1 MNILLISTDRKV
13 LDENSDV
20 RNRMLM
26 LSEAFD
32 DLRILLVSKKNFS
45 NQIHSRDGLCIYEIS
60 FWKAFFWKPDF
71 SPDFVTTQDPFE
83 NGLLGWVISR
93 KINKPLQ
100 LQVHTDFLSEY
111 FKKESLKNKLRVL
124 LAKFLL
130 SRATKIRVVSE
141 RIKKSLTSTFSLKPL
156 TLSVLPV
163 FIDREA
169 LLKQPIGFS
178 LREKFHEFKKIVIT
192 VSRLEKEK
200 NIDLVIKAFKKVLE
214 QEPKAGLIIC
224 GDGSL
229 KKDLERLVQNL
240 NLEKTVKFLGWVT
253 ETASLYKTADV
264 LVVASSYEGYGMNM
278 VEASVFGLPIVATDV
293 GVAKELGA
301 NIATLDEKELS
312 TKILESLNNHV
323 NNENYKT
330 LYTKEDYIKAYKM
343 SFEKR
348 EL

>member
-1 MNILLISTDRKV
+1 MISTDRKM
-13 LDENSDV
+13 LDDKSEV
-20 RNRMLM
+20 RARMLM
-26 LSEAFD
+26 LREGFE
-32 DLRILLVSKKNFS
+32 DLRILLVSKKVFS
-45 NQIHSRDGLCIYEIS
+45 NKVHNTQGLFIYEMS
-60 FWKAFFWKPDF
+60 FWRAFFWKPEF
-71 SPDFVTTQDPFE
+71 PLDFVTVQDPFE

-124 LAKFLL
+124 IAKFLL
-130 SRATKIRVVSE
+130 PRATKIRVVSE
-141 RIKKSLTSTFSLKPL
+141 RIKKSLLLDSRFKIQDSKIH
-156 TLSVLPV
+156 VLPV
-163 FIDREA
+163 FIDMEA

-214 QEPKAGLIIC
+214 QEPKVGLIIC

-229 KKDLERLVQNL
+229 KKDLEGLVQNL